1 MSEARKCDR
10 CHVFY
15 EIKPMVF
22 NYITIGVR
30 NIIGISGKS
39 YDLCPNCVELLNKWL
54 KNPDN
59 YPLPGEHYKAT
70 DSDGSVKPVGTPI
83 KMEDPYDTWKW

>member
-1 MSEARKCDR
+1 MLERVVAQSEASQGYIMKGEIRMSEARKCDR

-15 EIKPMVF
+15 EIKPLVY

-39 YDLCPNCVELLNKWL
+39 YVLRYGNGDK
-54 KNPDN
+54 
-59 YPLPGEHYKAT
+59 H
-70 DSDGSVKPVGTPI
+70 I
-83 KMEDPYDTWKW
+83 